1 VSCFF
6 IAEAGVNHNGSLD
19 LALKLVD
26 AAADA
31 GADAVKFQ
39 TFRADDI
46 VAPGTEKAAYQKTTT
61 GDGDQHAMIRA
72 LELSE
77 ADHAAIVDRCR
88 IRGIEFMSTP
98 FDAWA
103 ADLLFRLGMQR
114 VKIASGELTNR
125 PFLERLA
132 RSGKP
137 LILSTGMAN
146 LDEVRRAVDWLR
158 DARRNALLPDA
169 SGEWLTILH
178 CTSNYPALPQD
189 VNLRAMSTLGTL
201 GFPVGYSD
209 HTLGIEVSLAAVALG
224 ATVIE
229 KHFTLDRN
237 LPGPDHPASLDPTQ
251 LTALV
256 SGIRAVADSLGDGVK
271 SPRESELPVRALVRR
286 SAFATRDL
294 PAGAQLTEADLRYLR
309 PGTGIGAEHAHELPG
324 RTVARSVPAGR
335 MLAWEDLA

>member
-294 PAGAQLTEADLRYLR
+294 PAGVQLTEADLRYLR